1 MGGLTQV
8 LVQLLQ
14 TGFAVIIALYED
26 PALADG
32 DPAVDALYFYC
43 QSGGTSTEWHT
54 CAW

>member
-32 DPAVDALYFYC
+32 DPAVDALYSYC
-43 QSGGTSTEWHT
+43 QPGGTSTE
-54 CAW
+54 